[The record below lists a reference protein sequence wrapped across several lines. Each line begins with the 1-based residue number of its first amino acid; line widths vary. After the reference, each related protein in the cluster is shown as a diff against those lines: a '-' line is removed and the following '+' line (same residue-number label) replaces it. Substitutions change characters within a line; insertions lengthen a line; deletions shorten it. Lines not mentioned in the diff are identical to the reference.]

1 MNSYKTSLLSF
12 LGVIPDNTKAEF
24 KATLKAITND
34 LGLEI
39 ISIHRVQKQSSLMSH
54 ESSSLLANNRRIAS

>member
-1 MNSYKTSLLSF
+1 MQKENSNTSLLLPF
-12 LGVIPDNTKAEF
+12 LGAIAYNTKPEF
-24 KATLKAITND
+24 VAIMKD